1 MRIRFAYNELLFGF
15 TITESSFGFNNVPAV
30 GRVWTQ
36 LKYFTMDTLKDTTT
50 HTPNSM
56 IPVLSLWGLA
66 LLLLGLVF
74 SDSLGE
80 MAGIWMNSEEYS
92 HGFFIPVI
100 SIYLI
105 WIRRHE
111 LCFVQAFRSSRLG
124 LVLLLIGLLLYLL
137 GGLATIRTIQ
147 HYAFILAVT
156 GMFAAAFGWDGL
168 KRFWVALLFLVFMV
182 PFPNF
187 ILNNLSSKLQLISS
201 WLGVEFIRA
210 CDIMVYL
217 EGNVIDLGGYKLQVV
232 EACSGLRYLF
242 PLASLSFLCAYL
254 FKGPIWQKVL
264 IFLSS
269 IPLTIFMNSF
279 RIGVIGILVNHW
291 GTDMAE
297 GFLHDFEGWAVF
309 LLCMVLLFIE
319 MWLFSRLSGKKVA
332 FSDLVQLP
340 DEWFK
345 RVGGTSMSFNLNKSV
360 FVALGMIAALG
371 VSGQFIRGGEDIIP
385 QRKAFLSFPL
395 QLNAWQGRKDFIEQ
409 KYLDAL
415 KLTDYV
421 IVNYQSP
428 DANSVVN
435 FYSAYYA
442 SQRKGAAVHSPRS
455 CIPGDGWQITGFSQ
469 REFTDLQIQGI
480 PLQVN
485 RAVIEK
491 GDYKQLVYYWF
502 QQRGRLITNEYL
514 VKWYLFYDAI
524 TMHRT
529 DGALVRLVT
538 SLDKGQ
544 DIEVADQRLQAFMQ
558 NMLTVLPDYLPGK
571 DIVVDQTKKLP

>member
-1 MRIRFAYNELLFGF
+1 
-15 TITESSFGFNNVPAV
+15 
-30 GRVWTQ
+30 
-36 LKYFTMDTLKDTTT
+36 MDSQKNISL
-50 HTPNSM
+50 TPSNPS
-56 IPVLSLWGLA
+56 ILVLALWSLV

-74 SDSLGE
+74 HESLAE
-80 MAGIWMNSEEYS
+80 MSHIWLGSEEYS

-105 WIRRHE
+105 WVQRHQ
-111 LCFVQAFRSSRLG
+111 LSFVKDFKASLLG
-124 LVLLLIGLLLYLL
+124 LTILLLGLLLFLL

-147 HYAFILAVT
+147 HYAFIVAVT
-156 GMFAAAFGWDGL
+156 GVFAAAFGRQGL
-168 KRFWVALLFLVFMV
+168 KVAWVPLVFLLFMV

-254 FKGPIWQKVL
+254 FKGPFWQKLL

-279 RIGVIGILVNHW
+279 RIGVIGLLVNSW
-291 GTDMAE
+291 GTEMAE

-319 MWLFSRLSGKKVA
+319 MWIFSRLNGKKIA
-332 FSDLVQLP
+332 FSELVQLP
-340 DEWFK
+340 DEWFSASK
-345 RVGGTSMSFNLNKSV
+345 TSQMEFHLNKSV
-360 FVALGMIAALG
+360 FVALGLIVFIGA
-371 VSGQFIRGGEDIIP
+371 SGQFVRGGEDIIP
-385 QRKAFLSFPL
+385 QRKAFLDFPL
-395 QLNAWQGRKDFIEQ
+395 HLDGWQGQRDVIEQ
-409 KYLDAL
+409 KYLDTL

-421 IVNYQSP
+421 IVNYVTP
-428 DANSVVN
+428 DAKSSVN
-435 FYSAYYA
+435 FYSAYYE
-442 SQRKGAAVHSPRS
+442 SQRKGASVHSPRS
-455 CIPGDGWQITGFSQ
+455 CIPGDGWQITSFGQ
-469 REFTDLQIQGI
+469 LILPDIQMQGT
-480 PLQVN
+480 PLEVN

-491 GDYKQLVYYWF
+491 GEYKQLVYYWF
-502 QQRGRLITNEYL
+502 QQRGRSITNEYL

-524 TMHRT
+524 TMQRT

-544 DIEVADQRLQAFMQ
+544 DIEVADQRLQAFMKD
-558 NMLTVLPDYLPGK
+558 MVKALPEYLPGK
-571 DIVVDQTKKLP
+571 DIVPVSSSLSD

>member
-1 MRIRFAYNELLFGF
+1 MDSQKHIRLTPSN
-15 TITESSFGFNNVPAV
+15 SSI
-30 GRVWTQ
+30 
-36 LKYFTMDTLKDTTT
+36 L
-50 HTPNSM
+50 
-56 IPVLSLWGLA
+56 VLALWSLV

-74 SDSLGE
+74 NESLAE
-80 MAGIWMNSEEYS
+80 MSGIWMGSEEYS

-105 WIRRHE
+105 WVQRHQ
-111 LCFVQAFRSSRLG
+111 LSFVKDFKASILG
-124 LVLLLIGLLLYLL
+124 LTILLLGLLLFLL

-147 HYAFILAVT
+147 HYAFIVAVT
-156 GMFAAAFGWDGL
+156 GVFAAAFGRQGL
-168 KRFWVALLFLVFMV
+168 NVAWVPLVFLLFMV

-254 FKGPIWQKVL
+254 FKGPFWQKLL

-269 IPLTIFMNSF
+269 MPLTIFMNSF
-279 RIGVIGILVNHW
+279 RIGVIGLLVNSW
-291 GTDMAE
+291 GTEMAE

-319 MWLFSRLSGKKVA
+319 MWIFSRLNGKKIA
-332 FSDLVQLP
+332 FSELVQLP
-340 DEWFK
+340 DEWFSGSK
-345 RVGGTSMSFNLNKSV
+345 TSQMEFNLNKSV
-360 FVALGMIAALG
+360 FAALG
-371 VSGQFIRGGEDIIP
+371 LIVFIGASGQFVRGGEDIIP
-385 QRKAFLSFPL
+385 QRKAFLNFPL
-395 QLNAWQGRKDFIEQ
+395 HLDGWQGQRDVIEQ
-409 KYLDAL
+409 KYLDTL
-415 KLTDYV
+415 KLTDYA
-421 IVNYQSP
+421 IVNYLTP
-428 DANSVVN
+428 DAKSSVN
-435 FYSAYYA
+435 FYSAYYD
-442 SQRKGAAVHSPRS
+442 SQRKGASVHSPRS
-455 CIPGDGWQITGFSQ
+455 CIPGDGWQITSFGQ
-469 REFTDLQIQGI
+469 LTLPDIQMQGT
-480 PLQVN
+480 PLEVN

-491 GDYKQLVYYWF
+491 GEYKQLVYYWF
-502 QQRGRLITNEYL
+502 QQRGRSITNEYL

-524 TMHRT
+524 TMQRT

-544 DIEVADQRLQAFMQ
+544 DIEVADQRLQAYMKD
-558 NMLTVLPDYLPGK
+558 MVKVLPEYLPGK
-571 DIVVDQTKKLP
+571 DIVPVSSPLLD

>member
-1 MRIRFAYNELLFGF
+1 
-15 TITESSFGFNNVPAV
+15 
-30 GRVWTQ
+30 
-36 LKYFTMDTLKDTTT
+36 MDTQNNTNPSLS
-50 HTPNSM
+50 NSLNS
-56 IPVLSLWGLA
+56 ILILWGLA

-74 SDSLGE
+74 HESLDE
-80 MAGIWMNSEEYS
+80 MSGIWMGSEEYS
-92 HGFFIPVI
+92 HGFFIPII

-105 WIRRHE
+105 WLQRHE
-111 LCFVQAFRSSRLG
+111 LSFVKDFKASILG
-124 LVLLLIGLLLYLL
+124 LSILLLGLLLFLL

-147 HYAFILAVT
+147 HYAFIVAVT
-156 GMFAAAFGWDGL
+156 GIFAAAFGRQGL
-168 KRFWVALLFLVFMV
+168 KTAWVPLVFLLFMV

-254 FKGPIWQKVL
+254 FKGPFWQKLL

-269 IPLTIFMNSF
+269 MPLTIFMNSF
-279 RIGVIGILVNHW
+279 RIGVIGLLVNSW

-319 MWLFSRLSGKKVA
+319 MWFFSRLNGNKTA
-332 FSDLVQLP
+332 FSELVQLP
-340 DEWFK
+340 NEWFSAGK
-345 RVGGTSMSFNLNKSV
+345 TSQMAFHLNKSV
-360 FVALGMIAALG
+360 FAALGLIVLVG
-371 VSGQFIRGGEDIIP
+371 VSGQLVRGGEDIIP
-385 QRKAFLSFPL
+385 QRKAFLDFPL
-395 QLNAWQGRKDFIEQ
+395 QLSGWQGQRDFIDQ
-409 KYLDAL
+409 QYLDTL
-415 KLTDYV
+415 KLSDY
-421 IVNYQSP
+421 IVMNYLAS
-428 DANSVVN
+428 DAKSSVN
-435 FYSAYYA
+435 FYTAYYA
-442 SQRKGAAVHSPRS
+442 SQRKGASVHSPRS
-455 CIPGDGWQITGFSQ
+455 CIPGDGWQITSFGQ
-469 REFTDLQIQGI
+469 REFPNLEIQGV
-480 PLQVN
+480 PLHIN

-491 GDYKQLVYYWF
+491 GEYKQLVYYWF
-502 QQRGRLITNEYL
+502 QQRGRSMTNEYL

-524 TMHRT
+524 TLQRT

-544 DIEVADQRLQAFMQ
+544 DIAVADQRLQAFMKE
-558 NMLTVLPDYLPGK
+558 LVTVLPEYLPGK
-571 DIVVDQTKKLP
+571 DIVPVSAAVSD